1 MHEEGTMSKLHDV
14 LMRQFE
20 NMDKTY
26 EEYARKRPDIPQSL
40 HA

>member
-1 MHEEGTMSKLHDV
+1 MSKLHDV
-14 LMRQFE
+14 PMRQFE
-20 NMDKTY
+20 NMDKAYEEY